1 MTDKSDD
8 EWKLCLTSDQFRVLR
23 QCGTEPPGSSPLNFE
38 KRAGVFHCAACDA
51 PLFTSKEKYE
61 SGSGWP
67 SFFAPVTDDAVGQ
80 STDFHLGYPRTEIHC
95 AKCHG
100 HLGHVFEDG
109 PPPTG
114 LRYCI
119 NGISLVFK
127 TA

>member
-80 STDFHLGYPRTEIHC
+80 STDFHLGYARTEIHC